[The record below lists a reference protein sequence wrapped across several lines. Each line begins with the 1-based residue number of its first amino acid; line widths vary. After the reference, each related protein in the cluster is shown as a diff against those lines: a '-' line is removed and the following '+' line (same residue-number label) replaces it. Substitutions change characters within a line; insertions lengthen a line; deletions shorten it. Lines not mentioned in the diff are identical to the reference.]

1 MRITGPSIHIL
12 MSSHFLCF
20 IIFHFTEMC
29 FTFFF
34 LFYVFYSQEV
44 ALGEGVDTKK
54 IISVFSVLSE
64 GWQIIQLS
72 DRH

>member
-44 ALGEGVDTKK
+44 ALGEGVDIKK
-54 IISVFSVLSE
+54 NNLS
-64 GWQIIQLS
+64 ILCPF
-72 DRH
+72 